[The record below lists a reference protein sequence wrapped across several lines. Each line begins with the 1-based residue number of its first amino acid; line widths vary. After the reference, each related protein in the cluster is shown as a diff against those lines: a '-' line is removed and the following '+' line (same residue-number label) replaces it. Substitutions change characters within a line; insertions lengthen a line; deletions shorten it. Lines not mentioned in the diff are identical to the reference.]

1 MNRLLIT
8 FAVQM
13 FAAWLCVLGVAFY
26 WATQTACG
34 GGAAI
39 LGDSSVDASGV
50 NTGRTIDRGGR
61 ANGALANARL
71 QHPKVDL
78 LKSEIQEFRNLKNQ
92 GAVYKDAYDWL
103 MTYGDKAVAR
113 TTEYA
118 YSQKGSWA
126 SDLTTCRYAYLASG
140 DAKYAE
146 HAKALALYA
155 AQNWVPASGVT
166 ATRDATA
173 EFARTYDTLY
183 DYLSSAERS
192 ILLDATRTWG
202 MLLYSEIQKNYKLL
216 MGPMT
221 ANSIGYLAEA
231 ALVMDGEFAEASTW
245 MDFCV
250 NHYTGTIDGYSWP
263 WYSGG
268 DDGGLAQGLYY
279 RVIGWTRAMGVFDKM
294 EKLGY
299 ADMHSREAF
308 RNMGESFLYL
318 LPPNA
323 PFYGTFGD
331 GGQSCHLISE
341 AFAQRFEMM
350 WLSSICQDPEYRWW
364 ATTKLV
370 EGKAPPSD
378 PLSWRGLQYQYQT
391 LLLGLRETKS
401 PVSASPPSRPNSKLF
416 ANSGYA
422 SMHTNLANP
431 ADDVVLNVRCAPY
444 PYGAVHH
451 AHPDQNSFVFYYHGE
466 PLAINAGHYGGTAN
480 ISWDGPYMTYYARQT
495 KSKNA
500 ILIDDIGQKSGSAT
514 ATGEI
519 LRFEDAADYTY
530 FVGDAVQA
538 YNDNQKGLANAVKR
552 HVAMIH
558 QAGQRP
564 FVVMLDEVDMPS
576 AHKLKWLLHTMKQ
589 ATVDEA
595 GQSITLRYD
604 TARAR
609 VKLLASEAL
618 TISQTDQTD
627 PPLDPGNT
635 VAANI
640 ARLGES
646 WHLTAETSSAK
657 TSFRIGTVLFPYEA
671 GAEGDVPVIDGYTAP
686 NNRFVFVV
694 GANTITLDLSSMSL
708 SIMTGQTPG

>member
-263 WYSGG
+263 WYSAGMTEDLRRASTTG
-268 DDGGLAQGLYY
+268 SSDGRGPWESSTRWRNWAT
-279 RVIGWTRAMGVFDKM
+279 RTCTRARPSGTW
-294 EKLGY
+294 
-299 ADMHSREAF
+299 ASRF
-308 RNMGESFLYL
+308 
-318 LPPNA
+318 
-323 PFYGTFGD
+323 
-331 GGQSCHLISE
+331 
-341 AFAQRFEMM
+341 
-350 WLSSICQDPEYRWW
+350 SICCLPTPR
-364 ATTKLV
+364 
-370 EGKAPPSD
+370 S
-378 PLSWRGLQYQYQT
+378 
-391 LLLGLRETKS
+391 
-401 PVSASPPSRPNSKLF
+401 
-416 ANSGYA
+416 
-422 SMHTNLANP
+422 
-431 ADDVVLNVRCAPY
+431 
-444 PYGAVHH
+444 
-451 AHPDQNSFVFYYHGE
+451 
-466 PLAINAGHYGGTAN
+466 TA
-480 ISWDGPYMTYYARQT
+480 R
-495 KSKNA
+495 
-500 ILIDDIGQKSGSAT
+500 SAT
-514 ATGEI
+514 A
-519 LRFEDAADYTY
+519 DS
-530 FVGDAVQA
+530 
-538 YNDNQKGLANAVKR
+538 LA
-552 HVAMIH
+552 
-558 QAGQRP
+558 
-564 FVVMLDEVDMPS
+564 
-576 AHKLKWLLHTMKQ
+576 T
-589 ATVDEA
+589 
-595 GQSITLRYD
+595 
-604 TARAR
+604 
-609 VKLLASEAL
+609 
-618 TISQTDQTD
+618 
-627 PPLDPGNT
+627 
-635 VAANI
+635 
-640 ARLGES
+640 
-646 WHLTAETSSAK
+646 
-657 TSFRIGTVLFPYEA
+657 
-671 GAEGDVPVIDGYTAP
+671 
-686 NNRFVFVV
+686 
-694 GANTITLDLSSMSL
+694 
-708 SIMTGQTPG
+708 